1 MDAEAKRRI
10 LMQARIRIAG
20 CEHENRQGVVKY
32 RLRYAPSLAHLL
44 FAIAKSP
51 V

>member
-1 MDAEAKRRI
+1 MDAELSVEFECKREYEWP
-10 LMQARIRIAG
+10 G